1 MSEGGKLVKKV
12 AVLGA
17 GYMGSAI
24 TFPLS
29 DNGIIVNL
37 WGTWLDDEII
47 EASKNGPHPKLK
59 KRLNKNVN
67 LFYSE
72 NLKEAIKGADA
83 FFIAVTS
90 EGFARIFELLSDNL
104 DSQDNH
110 YFFKLTKG
118 LIEFEGKIIRATQ
131 AAKLIYEKRF
141 GNIKSDDNIN
151 TGKHQITEP
160 DSAQDCNTGFEIISV
175 GGPVRA
181 LDLSCRIPTASVYGT
196 HSNSKAASIFKSFST
211 AYYRIYECRD
221 ASGVEVCSTFKNI
234 YSIAAGICDGIYK
247 ENFNGC
253 YFNIIAFLF
262 NQSLLEMLKIVEI
275 TGGQKDTA
283 ISFAGT
289 GDLHV
294 TSAAGRNRRFG
305 EMVGKG
311 VNPSEAFGKMLE
323 EGEYGEGYI
332 ALKLSV
338 PWLSNYGIDIDTEL
352 PLLSALYDIIYSE
365 KNPEKIFNE
374 LILKL
379 GT

>member
-1 MSEGGKLVKKV
+1 MSEDSKLVKKV

-24 TFPLS
+24 TFPLT

-37 WGTWLDDEII
+37 WGTWLDDKII
-47 EASKNGPHPKLK
+47 EASKNCPHPKLK

-67 LFYSE
+67 LFYSG
-72 NLKEAIKGADA
+72 NLKEAIKDADA

-90 EGFARIFELLSDNL
+90 EGFARVFELLADNL
-104 DSQDNH
+104 DFQDNH

-118 LIEFEGKIIRATQ
+118 LVEFEGKIIRATQ

-141 GNIKSDDNIN
+141 GNIKSDDNLKA
-151 TGKHQITEP
+151 GKHQSAKP
-160 DSAQDCNTGFEIISV
+160 DSAQDCNTGFEIISI

-181 LDLSCRIPTASVYGT
+181 MDLSRRIPTASVYGT

-211 AYYRIYECRD
+211 GYYRIYECRD
-221 ASGVEVCSTFKNI
+221 VSGVEICSTFKNI

-283 ISFAGT
+283 VSFAGT

-311 VNPSEAFGKMLE
+311 INPSEAFGKMLD

-338 PWLSNYGIDIDTEL
+338 PWLSNFGIDIEKEL
-352 PLLSALYDIIYSE
+352 PLLSALHNIIYAE
-365 KNPEKIFNE
+365 KDPEEIFKE

-379 GT
+379 GI

>member
-1 MSEGGKLVKKV
+1 MSEDSKLVKKV

-24 TFPLS
+24 TFPLT

-37 WGTWLDDEII
+37 WGTWLDDKII
-47 EASKNGPHPKLK
+47 EASKNCPHPKLK

-67 LFYSE
+67 LFYSG
-72 NLKEAIKGADA
+72 NLKEAIKDADA

-90 EGFARIFELLSDNL
+90 EGFPRVFELLTDNL
-104 DSQDNH
+104 DFQDNH

-118 LIEFEGKIIRATQ
+118 LVEFEGKIIRATQ

-141 GNIKSDDNIN
+141 GNIKSA
-151 TGKHQITEP
+151 KP
-160 DSAQDCNTGFEIISV
+160 DSAQDCNTGFEIISI

-181 LDLSCRIPTASVYGT
+181 MDLSRRIPTASVYGT

-211 AYYRIYECRD
+211 GYYRIYECRD
-221 ASGVEVCSTFKNI
+221 VSGVEICSTFKNI

-283 ISFAGT
+283 VSFAGT

-311 VNPSEAFGKMLE
+311 IKPSEAFSIMLD
-323 EGEYGEGYI
+323 EGEYGEGYM

-338 PWLSNYGIDIDTEL
+338 PWLSNFCIDIEKEL
-352 PLLSALYDIIYSE
+352 PLLSALHNIIYGE
-365 KNPEKIFNE
+365 KNPGKIFNR